1 MDKTFKL
8 VLLLLAISLIA
19 FFLLG
24 CAKQA
29 AKSDNEKL
37 TGYQKITPVV
47 VKERLDKGEK
57 LIIVDV
63 RTKEEYDSGHIANSL
78 LIPYDEIEK
87 KAPALL
93 TDKNAAIIVYCRTGR
108 RSADAVQKLESLGY
122 TNLRD
127 LGGILSWPYEI
138 EGDFEGHF

>member
-19 FFLLG
+19 FLVMG
-24 CAKQA
+24 CSKQA
-29 AKSDNEKL
+29 AKTDGDKSSV
-37 TGYQKITPVV
+37 YQKITPAV

-63 RTKEEYDSGHIANSL
+63 RTKEEYDGGHIPNSL

-108 RSADAVQKLESLGY
+108 RSEIAAKALIGMGHTNVADM
-122 TNLRD
+122 
-127 LGGILSWPYEI
+127 GGISDWKYGLEK
-138 EGDFEGHF
+138 

>member
-108 RSADAVQKLESLGY
+108 RSEIAAKSLVKLGY
-122 TNLRD
+122 TNVADMGAISDWKYGL
-127 LGGILSWPYEI
+127 EK
-138 EGDFEGHF
+138 

>member
-108 RSADAVQKLESLGY
+108 RSEIAAKALIGMGY
-122 TNLRD
+122 TNVADMGSISDWKYGL
-127 LGGILSWPYEI
+127 EK
-138 EGDFEGHF
+138 

>member
-24 CAKQA
+24 SAKQA

-78 LIPYDEIEK
+78 LIPYDEI
-87 KAPALL
+87 
-93 TDKNAAIIVYCRTGR
+93 
-108 RSADAVQKLESLGY
+108 QK
-122 TNLRD
+122 
-127 LGGILSWPYEI
+127 
-138 EGDFEGHF
+138 

>member
-8 VLLLLAISLIA
+8 VLLLLAISFLA

-29 AKSDNEKL
+29 AKTDGDKSS
-37 TGYQKITPVV
+37 GYQKITPVV

-108 RSADAVQKLESLGY
+108 RSEIAAKALIGMGY
-122 TNLRD
+122 TNVADMGSISDWKYGL
-127 LGGILSWPYEI
+127 EK
-138 EGDFEGHF
+138 

>member
-37 TGYQKITPVV
+37 TGYQKITAAI

-63 RTKEEYDSGHIANSL
+63 RTKEEYDDGHIPNSL
-78 LIPYDEIEK
+78 LIPYDEIEA
-87 KAPALL
+87 KAATLL
-93 TDKNAAIIVYCRTGR
+93 PDKNASIIVYCRSGR
-108 RSADAVQKLESLGY
+108 RSEIAAKSLMKLGY
-122 TNLRD
+122 TNVADMGAISDWKYGL
-127 LGGILSWPYEI
+127 EK
-138 EGDFEGHF
+138 

>member
-63 RTKEEYDSGHIANSL
+63 RTKEEYDSGHIPRSL
-78 LIPYDEIEK
+78 LIPYDEIET
-87 KAPALL
+87 KAASLL
-93 TDKNAAIIVYCRTGR
+93 PDKNASIIVYCRSGR
-108 RSADAVQKLESLGY
+108 RSEIAAKSLVKLGY
-122 TNLRD
+122 TNVAD
-127 LGGILSWPYEI
+127 LGAISDWKYGLEK
-138 EGDFEGHF
+138 

>member
-1 MDKTFKL
+1 MDKTFKI
-8 VLLLLAISLIA
+8 VLLLFTFSLII
-19 FFLLG
+19 FFVMG
-24 CAKQA
+24 CAKQS
-29 AKSDNEKL
+29 AKGDGDKAV
-37 TGYQKITPVV
+37 GYQKITPAV

-108 RSADAVQKLESLGY
+108 RSEIAAKALIGMGY
-122 TNLRD
+122 TNVAD
-127 LGGILSWPYEI
+127 MGGISDWKYGLEK
-138 EGDFEGHF
+138 

>member
-37 TGYQKITPVV
+37 TGYQKITPAV

-63 RTKEEYDSGHIANSL
+63 RTKEEYDGGHIANSL

-108 RSADAVQKLESLGY
+108 RSEIAAKALIGMGYANVADM
-122 TNLRD
+122 
-127 LGGILSWPYEI
+127 GGISDWKYGLEK
-138 EGDFEGHF
+138 

>member
-108 RSADAVQKLESLGY
+108 RSEIAAKALIGMGY
-122 TNLRD
+122 TNVAD
-127 LGGILSWPYEI
+127 MGGIRDWKYGLEK
-138 EGDFEGHF
+138 

>member
-108 RSADAVQKLESLGY
+108 RSEIAAKALIGMGYANVADM
-122 TNLRD
+122 
-127 LGGILSWPYEI
+127 GGISDWKYGLEK
-138 EGDFEGHF
+138 

>member
-63 RTKEEYDSGHIANSL
+63 RTKEEYDSGHIPRSL
-78 LIPYDEIEK
+78 LIPYDEME
-87 KAPALL
+87 ATAASLL
-93 TDKNAAIIVYCRTGR
+93 PDKNASIIVYCRSGR
-108 RSADAVQKLESLGY
+108 RSEIAAKSLVKLGY
-122 TNLRD
+122 TNVAD
-127 LGGILSWPYEI
+127 LGAISDWKYGLEK
-138 EGDFEGHF
+138 

>member
-8 VLLLLAISLIA
+8 VLLLLAISFLA

-29 AKSDNEKL
+29 AKTDGDKSS
-37 TGYQKITPVV
+37 GYQKITPVV

-108 RSADAVQKLESLGY
+108 RSEIAAKALIGMGY
-122 TNLRD
+122 TNVAD
-127 LGGILSWPYEI
+127 MGGINTWTYGLVK
-138 EGDFEGHF
+138 

>member
-108 RSADAVQKLESLGY
+108 RSEIAAKSLLKLGY
-122 TNLRD
+122 TNVADMGAISDWKYGL
-127 LGGILSWPYEI
+127 EK
-138 EGDFEGHF
+138 

>member
-29 AKSDNEKL
+29 AKSDGDKSS
-37 TGYQKITPVV
+37 GYQKITPVV

-108 RSADAVQKLESLGY
+108 RSEIAAKALIGMGY
-122 TNLRD
+122 TNVADMGSISDWKYGL
-127 LGGILSWPYEI
+127 EK
-138 EGDFEGHF
+138 